1 MAMIPVALA
10 AVLALAVLVTPLVGA
25 QPAGKTHR
33 VGLLMPSTGGWQPK
47 AFRETLRDLGYT
59 EGVNLILDVRSA
71 EGQLDRLSALAMEL
85 VRARPDV
92 IVAVN
97 TPGTRAAI
105 AATTTIPIVMAVVGD
120 PVGSGFVSSLTH
132 PGGNVTGVSSLGG
145 DLAGKRLSL
154 LKQAVPAARRIA
166 VMLPDDP
173 MTALQVRDTERAALS
188 IGIEVRFFPVRTT
201 TELGSVFELMLK
213 WRPDAALW
221 FWGQGGMLER
231 RTIELASKS
240 RLPVMHTG
248 SPHVH
253 AGGLMSYFAD
263 ITELSRRAAY
273 YVDKILKGTKAG
285 DLPVEQATKFELVVN
300 MRTAKALGLTIAPS
314 LLLQA
319 DRVLN

>member
-221 FWGQGGMLER
+221 FWGAGRHVGTAHDRAGIEVSPTRHAHREPACPCGWADVLLRRHHRIVPARRLLRRQDPQGHQGR
-231 RTIELASKS
+231 
-240 RLPVMHTG
+240 
-248 SPHVH
+248 
-253 AGGLMSYFAD
+253 
-263 ITELSRRAAY
+263 
-273 YVDKILKGTKAG
+273 
-285 DLPVEQATKFELVVN
+285 
-300 MRTAKALGLTIAPS
+300 
-314 LLLQA
+314 
-319 DRVLN
+319 